1 MGIKG
6 LLTVVMLNQQ
16 EVRINLADGK
26 TLVRFCDPDK
36 VEDLV
41 VNDTLTGKK
50 YNNIVI
56 CSVRNVG
63 ARG

>member
-1 MGIKG
+1 MVTRV
-6 LLTVVMLNQQ
+6 LLMVVMLNQQ

-36 VEDLV
+36 VEDVV

-56 CSVRNVG
+56 SNH
-63 ARG
+63 